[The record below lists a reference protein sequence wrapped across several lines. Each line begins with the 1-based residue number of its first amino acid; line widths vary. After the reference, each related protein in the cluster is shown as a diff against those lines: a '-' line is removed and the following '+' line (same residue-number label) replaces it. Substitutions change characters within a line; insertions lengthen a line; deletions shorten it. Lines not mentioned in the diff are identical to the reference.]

1 MAENTKGGILNK
13 TEKFLRRRKT
23 KVTVAMFDE
32 TNRFYFTVFVARI
45 SMDGCLAVA
54 KKFLVNKLA
63 GV

>member
-23 KVTVAMFDE
+23 KVTIALLNEINIFCFAVLIDR
-32 TNRFYFTVFVARI
+32 TKKDT
-45 SMDGCLAVA
+45 CLAVY